1 MNPDV
6 PGADVFDFSE
16 PLPLPAAA
24 APLSAAVVEAAPRIG
39 LLLKMATGQHAS
51 VTCPGLRRVA
61 LVEVTGTQTVWSP
74 LRTGLP
80 DAALLIADPVS
91 TIALADVFLG
101 GPGTADDRP
110 VTALELSLLTRQVV
124 PTLRPLADAMALH
137 GVTGLETG
145 QATTDPIP
153 TGYGEV
159 VAVPLQLALP
169 SGYVATLTLCLP
181 AKSLLPSDPGPAMP
195 IPSQTAADTL
205 SDVPVE
211 VAVRM
216 GAVVVPAADLDGL
229 QPGDVVALPADAA
242 HTLVGLLP
250 GDLPLFSAELGRRD
264 ARRAVLVRT
273 LETGEH

>member
-1 MNPDV
+1 M
-6 PGADVFDFSE
+6 PGADVFDFRE

-24 APLSAAVVEAAPRIG
+24 APLSTAVVEAAPRIG
-39 LLLKMATGQHAS
+39 LLLKMASAQSAS

-61 LVEVTGTQTVWSP
+61 LVEVAGPQTVWAP

-80 DAALLIADPVS
+80 DAALL
-91 TIALADVFLG
+91 LADRSSAIAVADLFLG
-101 GPGTADDRP
+101 GPGTAEDRA

-124 PTLRPLADAMALH
+124 PTLRPLADALAPH
-137 GVTGLETG
+137 GVTGFDTG
-145 QATTDPIP
+145 AATADPLP
-153 TGYGEV
+153 SGYGEV

-169 SGYVATLTLCLP
+169 SDYVATLTLCLP
-181 AKSLLPSDPGPAMP
+181 AKSLLPSEPGPTMP
-195 IPSQTAADTL
+195 VPSPTAAETL

-216 GAVVVPAADLDGL
+216 GAAVVPAADLDGL

-264 ARRAVLVRT
+264 SCRAVLVHT
-273 LETGEH
+273 LQTGEL